1 LLGTAG
7 SWKDNFHVASL
18 AVQLPTSGISPMISS
33 ILAAKIDLLFPA
45 ALPRKRHASQEVA
58 ISALYLRAYMAL

>member
-1 LLGTAG
+1 LLGTPG

-33 ILAAKIDLLFPA
+33 ILAAKIDLLFPD
-45 ALPRKRHASQEVA
+45 ALPRK
-58 ISALYLRAYMAL
+58 